1 MVKPTVMP
9 HVFFSRTLQ
18 ASLILG
24 PLCSLSLHV
33 SHFVILTP
41 TKYMYNIISFTLDA
55 YNRYIKET
63 GAVTDEDT
71 GLLRISQ
78 EQYDK
83 LQSFFL
89 DIGGN
94 TYELIPNAQIWS
106 RALNELLGGKKDH
119 IYLVIQDIGEQFPGL
134 DFIAGMVFLERHF
147 SVYDTQNHR
156 LGLAPTQ
163 YTKAEIN

>member
-1 MVKPTVMP
+1 
-9 HVFFSRTLQ
+9 
-18 ASLILG
+18 
-24 PLCSLSLHV
+24 
-33 SHFVILTP
+33 
-41 TKYMYNIISFTLDA
+41 MYNIISFTLDA